1 MPRYGGD
8 WVNTTWAGI
17 TVRIMRDSPTHTLDF
32 VASSNTCK
40 YYTDHHEVDE
50 DLRTIAIA
58 HAGRYQ
64 DMAAGQMVR
73 DLYYVSDTISDK
85 VASEKKNKLLSHSS
99 CSKLTLLRSIPYVIH
114 RI

>member
-17 TVRIMRDSPTHTLDF
+17 TVRIMRDSPAHTLDF

-58 HAGRYQ
+58 YAGRYQ

-73 DLYYVSDTISDK
+73 DLYYVSDTVSDK
-85 VASEKKNKLLSHSS
+85 VASEKKIN
-99 CSKLTLLRSIPYVIH
+99 RPIRRWAH
-114 RI
+114 RFNRGRWSEE